1 MFYKSNILNVLL
13 LSSIALISKYI
24 YIYIN
29 ATQLFIFQTN
39 AVLWSFIFFLYFI
52 LFIS

>member
-1 MFYKSNILNVLL
+1 MFSKNFFLFLL

-29 ATQLFIFQTN
+29 ATQLVIFQTN
-39 AVLWSFIFFLYFI
+39 AVLWSFILFLYFI
-52 LFIS
+52 LFLS